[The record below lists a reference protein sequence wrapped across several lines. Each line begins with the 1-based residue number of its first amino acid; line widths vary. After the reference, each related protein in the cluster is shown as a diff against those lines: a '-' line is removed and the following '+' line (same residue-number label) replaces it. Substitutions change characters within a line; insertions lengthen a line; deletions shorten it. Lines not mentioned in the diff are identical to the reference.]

1 MRAVYHSPYIGCF
14 GSHQNKGAKGHQQ
27 IRKHSTET
35 IGGIIMAAT
44 AQRSSP
50 KRNREHL
57 AWYLYD
63 FGNSAYAAVVLL
75 AIYSAYFKGEVVGGA
90 EGSRYWGI
98 SVGIAMLVVA
108 LSSPIL
114 GAIADFSASKKKFLF
129 IFSFTT
135 WIFTALLFF
144 VQSGNIVMGMVL
156 FILAEIGYRSGQV
169 FYNSLLPEIASP
181 EEMGRVSGNGWAIGS
196 VGGILCLV
204 LILPAI
210 ILTEGTLFVRLSLPF
225 TALFFAISSLPVFF
239 WIKERA
245 QPQKLP
251 PEENYLS
258 VAIKRLTKTIKSVGS
273 FKEFIKFIVAFLI
286 YNDGILMALDFA
298 AIIGAVL
305 FGMDQQQLIIF
316 MIAVQVTSVAGAY
329 VMAVVGEKIGY
340 KPSLILSIVMMIG
353 VVIGMLYTRTI
364 EGFFLIG
371 ALAGFALTGVQSIS
385 RTMVGLFAPS
395 GKSAEFFG
403 FFAVAGRTSS
413 FIGPTVYGVLA
424 AEAAIWFENRGMGQ
438 LLAEQS
444 GQKVA
449 ISSIAIFLL
458 VGLAILLSVNERKAR
473 EAAISATLE

>member
-1 MRAVYHSPYIGCF
+1 
-14 GSHQNKGAKGHQQ
+14 
-27 IRKHSTET
+27 
-35 IGGIIMAAT
+35 MAAT

-114 GAIADFSASKKKFLF
+114 GAIADFSASKKKFLL

-156 FILAEIGYRSGQV
+156 FILA
-169 FYNSLLPEIASP
+169 EIASP

-353 VVIGMLYTRTI
+353 VVIGMLFTRTI